1 MKPSKIRFHISY
13 LLYVKSTS
21 ISLLLEIGQSPNV
34 LLLLLIFFLKTGP
47 IIVIKKNDD
56 DDNSNKTLKKSLG
69 IVNEGHLKCNNKKYI
84 Y

>member
-34 LLLLLIFFLKTGP
+34 LLLLLTFFLKTGS
-47 IIVIKKNDD
+47 IIVIEKNVDDD
-56 DDNSNKTLKKSLG
+56 DDNNKTEKSLCFG
-69 IVNEGHLKCNNKKYI
+69 DC
-84 Y
+84 